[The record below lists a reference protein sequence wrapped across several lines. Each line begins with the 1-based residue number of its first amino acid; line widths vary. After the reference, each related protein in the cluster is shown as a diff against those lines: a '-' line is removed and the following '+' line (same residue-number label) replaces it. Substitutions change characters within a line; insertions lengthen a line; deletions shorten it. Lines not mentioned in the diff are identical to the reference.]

1 VNGEQMVGAGK
12 MGVRQ
17 QPWMQRRVK
26 DGIEMHEQ
34 WQLWR
39 RAFGGVGTHTDDG
52 AEVAALEKDIGM
64 VGGIAQGQGPCLD
77 TQRRRRWGR
86 AFETMEAL
94 AAQMNQEWDSRR
106 GVRFFLFF

>member
-1 VNGEQMVGAGK
+1 VNGEQVVGAGK

-77 TQRRRRWGR
+77 T
-86 AFETMEAL
+86 AL
-94 AAQMNQEWDSRR
+94 GTCIRDDGGAGSTDESGM
-106 GVRFFLFF
+106 G